1 MYGGQPMA
9 ALFFCALGRVRSAK
23 RFATFDAIGTS
34 EYDPLNRM
42 NIEFRS
48 NHTPLVAPGGM
59 ECFAR
64 DMTVTISAD
73 VTLAAAQAKL
83 ADFNQWLP
91 IDGDIQSALGELVEN
106 NSSGPLRLGYGG
118 WRDLL
123 LGVQFLNGKGELI
136 TAGGRTV
143 KNVAGY
149 DLTKFMVGQRGI
161 FGRLVTLTSRTYRR
175 PAEALL
181 ARFPNDVHFVN
192 TLMPSPLRP
201 QWCLLMPDSLFAGYL
216 GDERTVE
223 FYRRG
228 LPQRKLMELRRQTVE
243 EDVSQRMTLWSAPAT
258 YRAAVAPAKVPE
270 FVQRAGIQR
279 WAADAAFGAVKIF
292 QAADFAK
299 LREAAETV
307 GGKVFGE
314 SPRLQLDETYNEAER
329 ALLVRLKQAFDPDG
343 KLEPLELK

>member
-1 MYGGQPMA
+1 
-9 ALFFCALGRVRSAK
+9 
-23 RFATFDAIGTS
+23 
-34 EYDPLNRM
+34 M
-42 NIEFRS
+42 NIEYRQP
-48 NHTPLVAPGGM
+48 NTPLVAPGGM

-83 ADFNQWLP
+83 AEFNQWLP
-91 IDGDIQSALGELVEN
+91 IDGDVQSALGELVEN
-106 NSSGPLRLGYGG
+106 NSTGPLRLGYGG

-123 LGVQFLNGKGELI
+123 LGVQFLNGKDELI

-149 DLTKFMVGQRGI
+149 DLSKFMVGQRGI
-161 FGRLVTLTSRTYRR
+161 FGRLVTLTTRTYRR

-181 ARFPNDVHFVN
+181 ARFPTDVTFIN

-201 QWCLLMPDSLFAGYL
+201 QWSLLTPDSLFCGYL

-228 LPQRKLMELRRQTVE
+228 LPQRKLMELRKRAVQ
-243 EDVSQRMTLWSAPAT
+243 EDITHRMNLWSTPAA
-258 YRAAVAPAKVPE
+258 YRAAVAPAKIPDFIE
-270 FVQRAGIQR
+270 RAGIQR
-279 WAADAAFGAVKIF
+279 WAADAAFGVVKIF
-292 QAADFAK
+292 QAANFGA
-299 LREAAETV
+299 LREAAQAV

-314 SPRLQLDETYNEAER
+314 SQRLQLDGVYNDAER
-329 ALLVRLKQAFDPDG
+329 ALLARLKQAFDPDG
-343 KLEPLELK
+343 KLEPLEFDAK

>member
-1 MYGGQPMA
+1 MA
-9 ALFFCALGRVRSAK
+9 L
-23 RFATFDAIGTS
+23 
-34 EYDPLNRM
+34 
-42 NIEFRS
+42 EFRP
-48 NHTPLVAPGGM
+48 NHAPLVAPGGM

-73 VTLAAAQAKL
+73 VTLSAAQAKL
-83 ADFNQWLP
+83 AEFNQWLP
-91 IDGDIQSALGELVEN
+91 VDGDVQSALGELVEH
-106 NSSGPLRLGYGG
+106 NSTGPLRLGYGG

-123 LGVQFLNGKGELI
+123 LGVQFLNGRDELI

-161 FGRLVTLTSRTYRR
+161 FGRLVTLTTRTYRR

-181 ARFPNDVHFVN
+181 ARFPANVGFVN

-201 QWCLLMPDSLFAGYL
+201 QWCLLTPDSLFAGYL

-228 LPQRKLMELRRQTVE
+228 LPQRKLMELRRRPVE
-243 EDVSQRMTLWSAPAT
+243 EDVADRMKLWSEPAI
-258 YRAAVAPAKVPE
+258 YRAAVAPGKVPQFIE
-270 FVQRAGIQR
+270 RAGIQR
-279 WAADAAFGAVKIF
+279 WAADAAFGVVKIF

-299 LREAAETV
+299 LRQAAEAV
-307 GGKVFGE
+307 GGKVFAE
-314 SPRLQLDETYNEAER
+314 AQRLQLDGVYNEAER
-329 ALLVRLKQAFDPDG
+329 ALLMRLKQAFDPDG
-343 KLEPLELK
+343 KLDPLEFA

>member
-1 MYGGQPMA
+1 M
-9 ALFFCALGRVRSAK
+9 S
-23 RFATFDAIGTS
+23 
-34 EYDPLNRM
+34 
-42 NIEFRS
+42 IESRS

-73 VTLAAAQAKL
+73 VTLSAAQAKL
-83 ADFNQWLP
+83 AELNQWLP
-91 IDGDIQSALGELVEN
+91 IDGDFQSPLGELVEN
-106 NSSGPLRLGYGG
+106 NSTGPLRLGYGG

-123 LGVQFLNGKGELI
+123 LGVQFLNGRGELI

-149 DLTKFMVGQRGI
+149 DLSKFLVGQRGI

-181 ARFPNDVHFVN
+181 ARFPADVRFIN

-201 QWCLLMPDSLFAGYL
+201 QWALLMPDSLFCGYL

-228 LPQRKLMELRRQTVE
+228 LPQRKLMELRRRSVE
-243 EDVSQRMTLWSAPAT
+243 EDISDRIKLWSGAAT
-258 YRAAVAPAKVPE
+258 YRAAIAPAKIQQFIE
-270 FVQRAGIQR
+270 RAGVQK
-279 WAADAAFGAVKIF
+279 WAADAAFGVVKIF
-292 QAADFAK
+292 QAANFAA
-299 LREAAETV
+299 LREAAEAV

-314 SPRLQLDETYNEAER
+314 SARLQLDDVYNESER

-343 KLEPLELK
+343 KLEPLEFS